1 MIIQKILFL
10 YYNQWWC
17 ELNKKK
23 TIKIKVIN
31 EKKKKK
37 LKKKKKKKKKKKV
50 FSKLIKKIFK
60 LN

>member
-17 ELNKKK
+17 GLNKKK

-31 EKKKKK
+31 EKKKKS
-37 LKKKKKKKKKKKV
+37 
-50 FSKLIKKIFK
+50 FFKI
-60 LN
+60 N